1 MEFKEVMNMEINY
14 SKQAIKFLQ
23 KQSRSAKERIVTA
36 INSLLN
42 GIEEIEPD
50 KTDLEMLNEIETN
63 PECKTF
69 VSSMRQ

>member
-1 MEFKEVMNMEINY
+1 MEINY

-69 VSSMRQ
+69 VSSDEAMKELGIH

>member
-1 MEFKEVMNMEINY
+1 MEINY

-63 PECKTF
+63 PECETF
-69 VSSMRQ
+69 VSADEAMKELGLN

>member
-1 MEFKEVMNMEINY
+1 MEINY

-50 KTDLEMLNEIETN
+50 KTDLEMLNEIETH

-69 VSSMRQ
+69 VSADEAMKELGLN